1 MGLSSLLTCLV
12 CLPFVILVVTTCT
25 TTPLLSLVDPSG
37 GFDVP
42 NAKCP
47 PDRGSSGCVTGSRA
61 SIFST
66 SPFSNSFTP
75 SPSPEPKFPDSVIY
89 PHTPPLES
97 YSKSISDYISAAS
110 PQDIPGRTRDV
121 PPAHIL
127 ATPPLTPDSDDD
139 DDIASGNDR
148 QECKDALDFLL
159 TIFPRDGLDALPY
172 AKSVAISAPNMG
184 ATFDGVVLEMPGKP
198 KALYVDGKAA
208 QSVSLRESIV
218 ALLDLADECFHC
230 SALVIALDRSSPAL
244 GDIIHSFMYVGGSIV
259 ARPPFQVDPTYLL
272 VGMDI

>member
-1 MGLSSLLTCLV
+1 MGLSLPTFCPV
-12 CLPFVILVVTTCT
+12 CLLFVTSVATACT
-25 TTPLLSLVDPSG
+25 TTRLLSLADPSG

-47 PDRGSSGCVTGSRA
+47 PDGGSSDCVTGSQA
-61 SIFST
+61 SMFST
-66 SPFSNSFTP
+66 SPFTNHSTP
-75 SPSPEPKFPDSVIY
+75 SPSPEPKFLDSVIY
-89 PHTPPLES
+89 PPTTPLET
-97 YSKSISDYISAAS
+97 YSNTISDYISAAS
-110 PQDIPGRTRDV
+110 PKDIPGRTRNV
-121 PPAHIL
+121 AAAHNL

-139 DDIASGNDR
+139 EDSVSGNDR
-148 QECKDALDFLL
+148 KQSKDALDFLL
-159 TIFPRDGLDALPY
+159 TIFPHDGLDALPH
-172 AKSVAISAPNMG
+172 AKNVAISAPNMG

-218 ALLDLADECFHC
+218 ALLDLADECFQC

-244 GDIIHSFMYVGGSIV
+244 GDIIHSLMYVGGSVV
-259 ARPPFQVDPTYLL
+259 AKPPFQVDPAYLL